1 MRIDLLG
8 LMHPA
13 TRLPIVELD
22 ERAKAAVANALIGI
36 DENQVGAA
44 AGSYPTRRC
53 SQQETQ

>member
-1 MRIDLLG
+1 
-8 LMHPA
+8 MHPA

-44 AGSYPTRRC
+44 AG
-53 SQQETQ
+53 